1 MTTPEAEFDP
11 RAVLAAFQR
20 ADAAFA
26 AESMGNPARHP
37 IHNDIYRGGAHARN
51 GAVYLTEAP
60 GFGVEIDWR
69 HVEKY
74 RA

>member
-1 MTTPEAEFDP
+1 
-11 RAVLAAFQR
+11 
-20 ADAAFA
+20 
-26 AESMGNPARHP
+26 MGNPARHP